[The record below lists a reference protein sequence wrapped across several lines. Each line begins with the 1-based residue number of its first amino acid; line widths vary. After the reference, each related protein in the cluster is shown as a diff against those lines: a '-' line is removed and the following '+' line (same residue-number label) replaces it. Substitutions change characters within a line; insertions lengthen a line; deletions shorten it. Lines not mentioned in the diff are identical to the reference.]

1 MNDDQQPDEPT
12 QSGPRAGHDVGS
24 VGEEAMKLFGALADL
39 AKQQTGDAAGGI
51 GDLAGQAAAMAHE
64 LNEHI
69 ATDSAECRYCPVCRV
84 VHAVRQTSPE
94 VRAHLAVAASS
105 LLQAAAGLMETL
117 PAAQGTQGQPRGP
130 EVEKIDL
137 DADDPEAGDTP

>member
-1 MNDDQQPDEPT
+1 MNDEPRDPSADQPP
-12 QSGPRAGHDVGS
+12 VGS

-39 AKQQTGDAAGGI
+39 ARQQTGDAAGGI
-51 GDLAGQAAAMAHE
+51 GDLAGQAAAMAHDV
-64 LNEHI
+64 NEHI
-69 ATDSAECRYCPVCRV
+69 ATGSAECRYCPVCRV

-94 VRAHLAVAASS
+94 VRVHLMTAASS

-117 PAAQGTQGQPRGP
+117 PAAQTTTPGQPRGP

-137 DADDPEAGDTP
+137 DDEPDGDTP

>member
-1 MNDDQQPDEPT
+1 MTDEQNPGEPG
-12 QSGPRAGHDVGS
+12 GPGHQHDVGS

-39 AKQQTGDAAGGI
+39 AKQHTGDATGGL

-64 LNEHI
+64 LNDHI
-69 ATDSAECRYCPVCRV
+69 ATGSAECRYCPVCRV

-94 VRAHLAVAASS
+94 VKAHLAVAASS

-117 PAAQGTQGQPRGP
+117 PAAQDTPGRPRGP
-130 EVEKIDL
+130 EVERIDL
-137 DADDPEAGDTP
+137 DADETDPGDTP

>member
-1 MNDDQQPDEPT
+1 MSDDQQPGQP
-12 QSGPRAGHDVGS
+12 GPDDAEHEVGS

-39 AKQQTGDAAGGI
+39 ARQQTGDAAGGL

-64 LNEHI
+64 LNDHI
-69 ATDSAECRYCPVCRV
+69 ATGSEECRYCPVCRV

-94 VRAHLAVAASS
+94 VKAHLAVAASS

-117 PAAQGTQGQPRGP
+117 PAAQGTPGQARGP
-130 EVEKIDL
+130 EVERIDL

>member
-1 MNDDQQPDEPT
+1 MSDDQQPGQP
-12 QSGPRAGHDVGS
+12 GPEHPHHDVGS

-39 AKQQTGDAAGGI
+39 AKQQTGDAAGGL

-64 LNEHI
+64 LNDHI
-69 ATDSAECRYCPVCRV
+69 ATGSAECRYCPVCRV

-94 VRAHLAVAASS
+94 VKAHLAVAASS

-117 PAAQGTQGQPRGP
+117 PAAQGTPGQARGP